1 MPRAYD
7 CSQAQMTTQQFAK
20 GSFQVKRAPVPAAF
34 DAAGLAR
41 HSLDKSF
48 RGDLEGTSLGEMVS
62 AGGGVAGSAGYVAM
76 ERVTG
81 MLHGRV
87 GTFVLQHSATMNRG
101 TPSLTLTVVPDTG
114 TDQLTGLSGSMR
126 IIIDKGQHFY
136 EFDYEIGE

>member
-1 MPRAYD
+1 
-7 CSQAQMTTQQFAK
+7 MTTQQLAK
-20 GSFQVKRAPVPAAF
+20 GSFQVKRAPLPAAF

-48 RGDLEGTSLGEMVS
+48 SGDLVGTSLGEMVS
-62 AGGGVAGSAGYVAM
+62 AGGAVAGSAGYVAM

-81 MLHGRV
+81 TLHGRA

-136 EFDYEIGE
+136 EFDYEIAE